1 MNNKAFTLIELL
13 AVLVVLSIATMIA
26 TPNVMK
32 TVDNSKKEKF
42 IIDAREIVLRSTYMY
57 NEEEYRN
64 NDNYFK
70 KENGLSKIYLKDI
83 QGVSLDKD
91 SFGYTYDKEN
101 SFVSFLIP
109 EDVKNEGVKI
119 NVYLK
124 SCKNDKCHYICN
136 VLENE
141 LDSSSIIDKCVI
153 NEE

>member
-1 MNNKAFTLIELL
+1 MNKKAFTLIELL
-13 AVLVVLSIATMIA
+13 AVLVVLSIVTMIA

-32 TVDNSKKEKF
+32 TVDSSKKEKF

-83 QGVSLDKD
+83 QGVNLEKD

-101 SFVSFLIP
+101 SFVSFSIP
-109 EDVKNEGVKI
+109 EDVKTEGVKI
-119 NVYLK
+119 NIYLK
-124 SCKNDKCHYICN
+124 ACKNDKCHYVCN
-136 VLENE
+136 ILENK
-141 LDSSSIIDKCVI
+141 LDSSVITDKCNI
-153 NEE
+153 NED